1 MIQTKYLAIFAI
13 VAVLFNYT
21 DGNCIF
27 PDELKGSWKHPEGDD
42 TLLQFTSD
50 ELTGFKLT
58 VPRLSQ
64 SDFECISFRV
74 DGDSTKYM
82 LRARNSVTVFGDE
95 TSTLY
100 VLKLKT
106 FYVMFVFH
114 RHNYAELLIATKL
127 NHALYNYLKDP
138 ILQDKLYGTAVNTI
152 PDISDVCNLGDQEG
166 IVILKESGNG
176 PKQTKR
182 KITSLLSQLRQALEQ
197 KDDNF
202 DIKK

>member
-1 MIQTKYLAIFAI
+1 MIETKYLAIFAL

-21 DGNCIF
+21 DGSCVF
-27 PDELKGSWKHPEGDD
+27 PDELKGSWKHPGGDD

-64 SDFECISFRV
+64 SDFECISSRV
-74 DGDSTKYM
+74 DGDATKYM
-82 LRARNSVTVFGDE
+82 LRARTSVIVFG
-95 TSTLY
+95 
-100 VLKLKT
+100 V
-106 FYVMFVFH
+106 
-114 RHNYAELLIATKL
+114 RP
-127 NHALYNYLKDP
+127 ALYMCVEIKEKNNIKYYSIDTKKDP
-138 ILQDKLYGTAVNTI
+138 ILQDKLYGTAVDTI
-152 PDISDVCNLGDQEG
+152 PDISDVCNLSDQDG
-166 IVILKESGNG
+166 IVILKDSGNG